1 MPGAEYDALYIK
13 SQMRGI
19 FHDCDLEWMLKEMRR
34 AA

>member
-13 SQMRGI
+13 SQMRGT
-19 FHDCDLEWMLKEMRR
+19 FHDCDLEWMLKEMRK